1 MVWRDEDEYFDSIF
15 EEMEREFRE
24 MRKVMKSML
33 SGKSLPTGFTVEGPY
48 YYGFSF
54 TVGPDGKPQFR
65 EFGNIRPSLSGGEA
79 GTREPLVD
87 TVIDEKENLVRV
99 VAEMPGV
106 SKEDIEIN
114 ATEDKITISAQR
126 GNKKYFAEVPLPAAV
141 DPSSS
146 EATYNNG
153 VLEVR
158 LKLKKQTSQK
168 GTTVKV
174 K

>member
-15 EEMEREFRE
+15 QEMEREFRE
-24 MRKVMKSML
+24 MRKVMKSVL
-33 SGKSLPTGFTVEGPY
+33 GGESSPAGFTEGPY

-65 EFGNIRPSLSGGEA
+65 EFGNIRPSLSAGEA

-87 TVIDEKENLVRV
+87 TVVDEKENLVRV
-99 VAEMPGV
+99 VAEMLGV

-158 LKLKKQTSQK
+158 LKLKKQSNQK
-168 GTTVKV
+168 GTSIKV
-174 K
+174 N